1 MLKFAIATL
10 AAFVAIAS
18 ATADDAA
25 IKTVTAGIKAHGG
38 EEALK
43 KNKAGDMKMKG
54 SMAILGM
61 DLEFTGSVL
70 YQLPDQ
76 FKMIIDTSVVGQKMS
91 IVQVG
96 NGDKFKTTINGAAQK
111 LDDKTKDELRQGASS
126 QEISMLYPLLDKEK
140 YTIKAGKDAKI
151 AKIAKIADVECTAV
165 VVEGKK
171 TKTMTLYFDK
181 KTGLLHATTRKS
193 LAPGS
198 GDEVEE
204 ESVMTDYKEVEGVKI
219 PMKMLVKHDGKTFMS
234 TTFTEAKLS
243 AKLDPKVFAVDE

>member
-1 MLKFAIATL
+1 MRKLGLATL
-10 AAFVAIAS
+10 VALVAL
-18 ATADDAA
+18 AVPQARADDEA
-25 IKTVTAGIKAHGG
+25 IKVIKAGIKAHGG

-43 KNKAGDMKMKG
+43 KNMAGDYKMKG
-54 SMAILGM
+54 SMTIFGM
-61 DLEFTGSVL
+61 DLEYTGSIV

-76 FKMIIDTSVVGQKMS
+76 FKMTIDTSVVGQKMS

-96 NGDKFKTTINGAAQK
+96 NGDKFKSTLNGAAQK
-111 LDDKTKDELRQGASS
+111 LDDKTTDELRQGAAT
-126 QEISMLYPLLDKEK
+126 QEISMLYPLLNKEK

-151 AKIAKIADVECTAV
+151 ADVDCGSV

-193 LAPGS
+193 LTPG

-204 ESVMTDYKEVEGVKI
+204 ETVMTDYKEVDGVKI
-219 PMKMLVKHDGKTFMS
+219 PMKLLVKHDGKTFMNM
-234 TTFTEAKLS
+234 TVTEAKLI

>member
-1 MLKFAIATL
+1 MFKLAIAAL
-10 AAFVAIAS
+10 AAFVAIGS
-18 ATADDAA
+18 ATADETA
-25 IKTVTAGIKAHGG
+25 IKIVTAGIKAHGG

-43 KNKAGDMKMKG
+43 KNNAGDMKMKG
-54 SMAILGM
+54 SMSVLGA
-61 DLEFTGSVL
+61 DLEYTGTVA

-76 FKMIIDTSVVGQKMS
+76 FKMTIDTSLMGQKLA

-96 NGDKFKTTINGAAQK
+96 NGDKFKTTLNGAAQP
-111 LDDKTKDELRQGASS
+111 LDDKTKEELRQGAAT

-140 YTIKAGKDAKI
+140 YTIKAGKD
-151 AKIAKIADVECTAV
+151 AKIADVECTAV

-181 KTGLLHATTRKS
+181 KSGLLHATTRKS

-204 ESVMTDYKEVEGVKI
+204 ESVMTDYKEIEGVKI